1 MTPHLSL
8 GELQLARDILA
19 STILSEFEQEHGARD
34 RRDFLQCLI
43 EERLRQLQVYC
54 KFLNG
59 VVGQQI
65 CIDGLEHLL
74 RRVAVAPLRDH
85 VRGDPEQIRVRVAYV
100 SQLTRAQEAQIGLLR
115 QILNIN
121 APPYPPADKPKQA
134 PVPTLSPGKK
144 DRAV

>member
-8 GELQLARDILA
+8 GEPQLARDIPA
-19 STILSEFEQEHGARD
+19 ATILSEFEQEYGARN
-34 RRDFLQCLI
+34 RRNLLQCLI
-43 EERLRQLQVYC
+43 QERLRQLQLYG

-74 RRVAVAPLRDH
+74 RRVAVAPLRYH
-85 VRGDPEQIRVRVAYV
+85 VRGDPEQIRVRVAYM
-100 SQLTRAQEAQIGLLR
+100 SQLTRAQEAQIRLLR

-121 APPYPPADKPKQA
+121 TPPYPPADKPMQA